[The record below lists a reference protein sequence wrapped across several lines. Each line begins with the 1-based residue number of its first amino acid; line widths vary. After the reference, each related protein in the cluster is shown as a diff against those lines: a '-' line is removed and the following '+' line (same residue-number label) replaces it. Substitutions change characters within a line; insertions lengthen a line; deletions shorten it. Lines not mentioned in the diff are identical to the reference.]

1 MPKAKRYKG
10 ARLTRQVTLPQK
22 RAHQKEHGRPKGTLK
37 KYSFEQTRLGF
48 MLKYECPAIYEVIRR
63 MITYYDFVNPT
74 VGFIEIVCRNSSDSS
89 LKKAKFQRYLQEYRE
104 GGIYCRRAK
113 RMTPQRELYY
123 ERIRQNKLRS
133 YLKRNKKR
141 VVRELIW

>member
-1 MPKAKRYKG
+1 
-10 ARLTRQVTLPQK
+10 
-22 RAHQKEHGRPKGTLK
+22 
-37 KYSFEQTRLGF
+37 